1 MAQLS
6 QIHLESQLSPS
17 SPVLSP
23 IVLTQEEL
31 HGSNFS
37 LRVTFMLSFPELL
50 PPAYPDRLFLLY
62 PPTIQGMSSYQN
74 RHGELLFPTPGH

>member
-6 QIHLESQLSPS
+6 QIHMESQLSPS
-17 SPVLSP
+17 SAVLSP

-31 HGSNFS
+31 HGSNSS
-37 LRVTFMLSFPELL
+37 LHVTFMLSFPEL
-50 PPAYPDRLFLLY
+50 PPAYPDWLFVLY
-62 PPTIQGMSSYQN
+62 PPTFQGMSSYQK